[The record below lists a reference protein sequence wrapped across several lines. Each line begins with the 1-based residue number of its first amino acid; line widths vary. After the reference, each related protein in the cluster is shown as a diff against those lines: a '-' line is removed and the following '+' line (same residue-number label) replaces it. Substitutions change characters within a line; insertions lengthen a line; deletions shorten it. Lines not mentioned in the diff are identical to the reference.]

1 MRQALAARVGA
12 TRPQRQAAAGC
23 DEAPGRDQAP
33 GAQVV
38 GDQRLRRDGHA
49 ETGGS
54 RLQQVVEVLEPLA
67 EAMNLDFYR
76 GNCLSIANGT
86 LTGDLVGE
94 IIDRAGKA
102 RALSD
107 WAGQLSLASEQT
119 VAVGDGANDLEMMQL
134 AGLSVAFNAKEIV
147 RSQADL
153 VIDSGDLRDLLPALA
168 HF

>member
-1 MRQALAARVGA
+1 
-12 TRPQRQAAAGC
+12 
-23 DEAPGRDQAP
+23 
-33 GAQVV
+33 
-38 GDQRLRRDGHA
+38 
-49 ETGGS
+49 
-54 RLQQVVEVLEPLA
+54 
-67 EAMNLDFYR
+67 MNLDFYR

-107 WAGQLSLASEQT
+107 WAGQLSLSSEQT